1 VTIEQ
6 TYLELIGSLDARSAE
21 RRAFQMRI
29 AELIARD
36 EQPGHDDPLWMELDV
51 AEAAERAAHQA
62 VSEYQVRYIRPH

>member
-1 VTIEQ
+1 MTIEQ
-6 TYLELIGSLDARSAE
+6 TYL
-21 RRAFQMRI
+21 
-29 AELIARD
+29 ELIARD